1 MKYVLQGVSL
11 LKLIVGFGN
20 PGERFANNRQNIGF
34 KVIDILANNE
44 NIDVRIKKKKSII
57 GRGKINKQDV
67 VLLKP
72 QTFVNLIGES
82 VLYIAS
88 FLRINVKDI
97 FCIVEDSSLDL
108 GELRVDYLYS
118 DLKHA
123 GVDSMGVALKSDKF
137 AKVRVGVGGCPE
149 GVSMEDYLLQDFT
162 FEENLLLIDVLN
174 KAEQAVRMLVTN
186 RIEEVQEK
194 YNPEGAPKIKKR
206 QVKAIHI
213 DHRKS
218 QKNS

>member
-1 MKYVLQGVSL
+1 M
-11 LKLIVGFGN
+11 KLIVGFGN

-44 NIDVRIKKKKSII
+44 NIDVRIKKKKSVI
-57 GRGKINKQDV
+57 GRGKIAKQDV

-88 FLRINVKDI
+88 FLRINVRDI
-97 FCIVEDSSLDL
+97 VCIVEDSSLEL
-108 GELRVDYLYS
+108 GELRVDYIYS
-118 DLKHA
+118 DLAHA
-123 GVDSMGVALKSDKF
+123 GVDSMAVALKSDKF

-149 GVSMEDYLLQDFT
+149 GMSMEEYLLQDFT

-174 KAEQAVRMLVTN
+174 KTEQAVRMLVISS
-186 RIEEVQEK
+186 IEDVQEK

-206 QVKAIHI
+206 QVKAIHV
-213 DHRKS
+213 DHRKM